1 MLLYFRVG
9 WITHSGVVIVKLSLP
24 SILFLLSPLPT
35 SFLALHPFLT
45 RRPSLIVAE
54 VDADSERE
62 LGDRFNIEGFPT
74 LKFFP
79 AGAADKPEDY
89 DGDRTVEALV
99 AWVNDRLGTLSVSF
113 LTIQAPTRP

>member
-1 MLLYFRVG
+1 MLPYFSIRLEFMEWCG
-9 WITHSGVVIVKLSLP
+9 HCQALAPEYTLFADSFANEFHFYLSLN
-24 SILFLLSPLPT
+24 
-35 SFLALHPFLT
+35 

-62 LGDRFNIEGFPT
+62 LGDRFNSEGFPT

-99 AWVNDRLGTLSVSF
+99 SWVNDRLGTLSVSF